1 MSGTV
6 AAALAEAEASD
17 SVPGSGC
24 ASGAGWGFHPTP
36 GLLLT
41 VTVGFVAW
49 ASFLLE
55 PAAKFDA
62 LNLCVVLGSR
72 GACD

>member
-1 MSGTV
+1 M
-6 AAALAEAEASD
+6 AAALAEAEASN

-24 ASGAGWGFHPTP
+24 TSGAGWDFHPTP
-36 GLLLT
+36 GLLLM
-41 VTVGFVAW
+41 VTVGFVSW

-62 LNLCVVLGSR
+62 LNLCVALGSQGVR
-72 GACD
+72 D